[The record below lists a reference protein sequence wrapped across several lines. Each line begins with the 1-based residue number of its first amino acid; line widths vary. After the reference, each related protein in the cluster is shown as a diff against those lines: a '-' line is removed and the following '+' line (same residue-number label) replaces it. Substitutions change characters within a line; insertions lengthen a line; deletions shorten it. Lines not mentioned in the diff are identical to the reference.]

1 MKDRISLYP
10 GRVKLNPVAGEANT
24 FDMVRAD
31 QPTQEGTAL
40 NKANLLSDSTATGLH
55 LGGGEPTPD
64 LAFQKMMKN
73 VQVERTQNVKNEWF
87 TWWEHLPKPG
97 ADAQYMFAVQET
109 ETFIGITTTGI
120 VLSTDYGKT
129 WETRTF
135 EVKSTDYPL
144 TVFWKNGAYYFVCK
158 KYIAK
163 SDDLKAVKKSTPVDA
178 NGNEHEPFSA
188 VFDGENIVWLD
199 KNGIGHVW
207 YTSLNEL
214 GTAHQGVSL
223 TGAKGVWQ
231 ALRFC
236 NGVFFAFTSGSFD
249 DKIFAF
255 ENYVNG
261 PVAENTSVT
270 MKGNTISEVVY
281 FKNKYWVL
289 GAQHQYGYDG
299 NMEMQMYG
307 MTYSGGNLKIQR
319 YDYVSNNSVFGSWQ
333 STIIPRNGAL
343 NQTFFV
349 HNNDL
354 YMIGGG
360 DNSSFD
366 FHEITARLYKAS
378 FNESQGTLDLE
389 SYEETCKGYHLAI
402 LNMPEKDRI
411 AIVGTETM
419 STYTTYFYDDK
430 LMDMAGSLL
439 ELSNDQIPVHI
450 ETGSYTGTGTYGES
464 NPNSLTFGFEPKFVL
479 IYRFNDTA
487 GNSNY
492 CNATF
497 SPIIKNSGIVTYQVG
512 YSTSYS
518 DLYEVK
524 WEKNAVKWYNDE
536 SDLYQLNYSEWE
548 YYYIA
553 IG

>member
-40 NKANLLSDSTATGLH
+40 NKANLLNDSTAEGLY
-55 LGGGEPTPD
+55 LGDGEPTPD

-87 TWWEHLPKPG
+87 TWWEHSSKPG

-120 VLSTDYGKT
+120 VFSTDYGKT

-163 SDDLKAVKKSTPVDA
+163 SDDLKTVTKSAPVDA
-178 NGNEHEPFSA
+178 NGKEYKPFSA
-188 VFDGENIVWLD
+188 VFDGENIVWLNE
-199 KNGIGHVW
+199 NGYDHVW

-214 GTAHQGVSL
+214 GTAHQGIAL
-223 TGAKGVWQ
+223 TGAKHNWQ

-236 NGVFFAFTSGSFD
+236 NGVFFAFTSEAFG

-289 GAQHQYGYDG
+289 GAQNYYGYDG
-299 NMEMQMYG
+299 GMGMRMYG
-307 MTYSGGNLKIQR
+307 MTYSGGNLKIKN
-319 YDYVSNNSVFGSWQ
+319 YAYVNNDSDFGSWQ

-349 HNNDL
+349 HNNEL
-354 YMIGGG
+354 YMIVGG
-360 DNSSFD
+360 DNKSLD

-389 SYEETCKGYHLAI
+389 SYEDTCKGYHLAI

-430 LMDMAGSLL
+430 LMNMAGSLL
-439 ELSNDQIPVHI
+439 ELSKDQMPIHI
-450 ETGSYTGTGTYGES
+450 ETGSYTGTNTYGSS
-464 NPNSLTFGFEPKFVL
+464 NPNSLTFGFEPKLVIVQVNKIVYPGGFIWV
-479 IYRFNDTA
+479 D
-487 GNSNY
+487 
-492 CNATF
+492 
-497 SPIIKNSGIVTYQVG
+497 GISEIGSVFTDSSTGAFIHVYVTH
-512 YSTSYS
+512 
-518 DLYEVK
+518 E
-524 WEKNAVKWYNDE
+524 
-536 SDLYQLNYSEWE
+536 
-548 YYYIA
+548 
-553 IG
+553 